1 MGCLLV
7 AILQGFAGGVGLAVA
22 GIPAF
27 FWGAMMALCSLIPV
41 MGTGLIWVPSV
52 TYLVLIGDWKMAIF
66 LGLWCGI
73 FVVGIDTLLRPIFMR
88 EAARVSTFYIFL
100 AILGGIYTF
109 GMLGLFYGP
118 LILSFVMVM
127 LQIYIEEYAED
138 LKETEECK

>member
-1 MGCLLV
+1 
-7 AILQGFAGGVGLAVA
+7 
-22 GIPAF
+22 
-27 FWGAMMALCSLIPV
+27 
-41 MGTGLIWVPSV
+41 
-52 TYLVLIGDWKMAIF
+52 
-66 LGLWCGI
+66 
-73 FVVGIDTLLRPIFMR
+73 MR